1 MFEQFYE
8 FEQTPFSRDIP
19 VEHLYPVP
27 GQEEVLSR
35 LAYAAKMRWFAVL
48 TGECGSGK
56 STIIRSLKDT
66 LDGRG
71 YRCMYIADS
80 SLTPRH
86 FYNGILSQ
94 LGVEGKFYRGDSKRI
109 LQRELEILTVLQH
122 ITPVII
128 VDEAHLLERE
138 MLEELRFMLNVAVD
152 SQSPMSLILSGQ
164 PELKATLKRQSSL
177 AISQRVNIQCETR
190 YLDVAQTKEYI
201 LHQLRYA
208 KSKSDIFSDE
218 AISQIQKYTYGSPR
232 EINKLCTHALI
243 YGSQQNKKILD
254 DRCIDLIGKEEM

>member
-1 MFEQFYE
+1 
-8 FEQTPFSRDIP
+8 
-19 VEHLYPVP
+19 
-27 GQEEVLSR
+27 
-35 LAYAAKMRWFAVL
+35 
-48 TGECGSGK
+48 
-56 STIIRSLKDT
+56 
-66 LDGRG
+66 
-71 YRCMYIADS
+71 MYIADS

-138 MLEELRFMLNVAVD
+138 MLEELRFMLNVDVD

-218 AISQIQKYTYGSPR
+218 AISQIQKYTHGSPR

-254 DRCIDLIGKEEM
+254 DRCIELIGKEEM

>member
-8 FEQTPFSRDIP
+8 FEETPFSRDIP

-94 LGVEGKFYRGDSKRI
+94 LGVESGLLIEQAQGPAAKAGIQSGD
-109 LQRELEILTVLQH
+109 VLLS
-122 ITPVII
+122 INGTPAK
-128 VDEAHLLERE
+128 D
-138 MLEELRFMLNVAVD
+138 
-152 SQSPMSLILSGQ
+152 
-164 PELKATLKRQSSL
+164 
-177 AISQRVNIQCETR
+177 VNQVR
-190 YLDVAQTKEYI
+190 
-201 LHQLRYA
+201 
-208 KSKSDIFSDE
+208 E
-218 AISQIQKYTYGSPR
+218 AIGKSGKSVALLVQRDGSRIFVPVQ
-232 EINKLCTHALI
+232 L
-243 YGSQQNKKILD
+243 G
-254 DRCIDLIGKEEM
+254 

>member
-19 VEHLYPVP
+19 VEHLYRVA

-35 LAYAAKMRWFAVL
+35 LVYAAKMRWFAVL

-56 STIIRSLKDT
+56 STIIRSLKET

-80 SLTPRH
+80 SLSPRH

-109 LQRELEILTVLQH
+109 LQRELEVLAVLQH
-122 ITPVII
+122 VTPVII
-128 VDEAHLLERE
+128 VDEAHLLYRTARNL
-138 MLEELRFMLNVAVD
+138 MF
-152 SQSPMSLILSGQ
+152 
-164 PELKATLKRQSSL
+164 
-177 AISQRVNIQCETR
+177 ISRI
-190 YLDVAQTKEYI
+190 
-201 LHQLRYA
+201 
-208 KSKSDIFSDE
+208 
-218 AISQIQKYTYGSPR
+218 
-232 EINKLCTHALI
+232 
-243 YGSQQNKKILD
+243 
-254 DRCIDLIGKEEM
+254 LIGLNKEQASNHLTEIQSNCLMLVLY